1 MSNTNR
7 VGWRRL
13 GIVLSVAWL
22 IGVSIYAAWE
32 YRSVQDSLDNSVLL
46 PELSP
51 QLPQGW
57 QLYGQQTFLTECKIE
72 NKHVFCSPRV
82 VNLFTLA
89 LLPVSLVWILIIL
102 LVRVFLWVRSGFR
115 GRNEI

>member
-7 VGWRRL
+7 VGWLRL

-22 IGVSIYAAWE
+22 IGVSIYAVWE
-32 YRSVQDSLDNSVLL
+32 YRSVQDSLNASVLL
-46 PELSP
+46 PELNS
-51 QLPQGW
+51 QFPQGW
-57 QLYGQQTFLTECKIE
+57 QLYGQQTFLTDCKIE
-72 NKHVFCSPRV
+72 NMRVFCSPRV

-89 LLPVSLVWILIIL
+89 LLPVLLVWILIIL

-115 GRNEI
+115 GS